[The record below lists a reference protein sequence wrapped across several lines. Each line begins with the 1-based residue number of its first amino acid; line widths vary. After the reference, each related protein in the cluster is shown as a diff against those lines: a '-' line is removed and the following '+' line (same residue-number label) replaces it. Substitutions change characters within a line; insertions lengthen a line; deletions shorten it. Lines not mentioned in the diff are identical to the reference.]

1 MTPKASP
8 AKAKSQTKDDSF
20 ESVAKRLGANP
31 DMKEFDAKMRKIAK
45 AKPRKGGER

>member
-1 MTPKASP
+1 MSKANKAQPKKMP
-8 AKAKSQTKDDSF
+8 KDSF

-45 AKPRKGGER
+45 AKPLKKSR